1 MTENISSTNLP
12 QNPDA
17 SDLAMCTRH
26 KNRMYFQ
33 TEFIPKLVAN
43 INDGYLPPVAL
54 YMSSEWNLGE
64 DFDMGEGFY
73 FNKLEIKDDL
83 MVVVYNFPEPEVI
96 GEALYGA
103 VLVNK
108 NDNTAKY
115 YTLEAGTD
123 GSWYFCSRSQNN
135 HLCVADIATR
145 DRNVFLS
152 WMDLDQT
159 KRNSL

>member
-1 MTENISSTNLP
+1 MTENISSTPLP

-33 TEFIPKLVAN
+33 AEFIPKLVAN

-54 YMSSEWNLGE
+54 YMSSEWNLGD
-64 DFDMGEGFY
+64 DFNMGEGFY
-73 FNKLEIKDDL
+73 FNKLEIDDDF
-83 MVVVYNFPEPEVI
+83 MVVVYNVPEPEVL

-108 NDNTAKY
+108 NNNTAKY
-115 YTLEAGTD
+115 HTLEVGPD
-123 GSWYFCSRSQNN
+123 GSWYFCLRSTSN
-135 HLCVADIATR
+135 HLRVADIATR
-145 DRNVFLS
+145 DRSVFMH
-152 WMDLDQT
+152 WII
-159 KRNSL
+159 

>member
-26 KNRMYFQ
+26 KNRMHFQ

-54 YMSSEWNLGE
+54 YMSSEWNLGD
-64 DFDMGEGFY
+64 DFNM
-73 FNKLEIKDDL
+73 
-83 MVVVYNFPEPEVI
+83 
-96 GEALYGA
+96 ALYGA

-108 NDNTAKY
+108 NNNTAKY
-115 YTLEAGTD
+115 HTLEVGPD
-123 GSWYFCSRSQNN
+123 GSWYFCLRSTSN
-135 HLCVADIATR
+135 HLRVADIATR
-145 DRNVFLS
+145 DRSVFMH
-152 WMDLDQT
+152 WII
-159 KRNSL
+159 

>member
-12 QNPDA
+12 QIPDA

-54 YMSSEWNLGE
+54 YMSSEWNLGD
-64 DFDMGEGFY
+64 DFNMGEGFY
-73 FNKLEIKDDL
+73 FNKLEINDDF
-83 MVVVYNFPEPEVI
+83 MVIVYNFPEPEVI
-96 GEALYGA
+96 GEELYGA

-108 NDNTAKY
+108 NNNTAKY
-115 YTLEAGTD
+115 HTLEAGPD
-123 GSWYFCSRSQNN
+123 DSWHFCLRSQSNY
-135 HLCVADIATR
+135 LRVANIATR
-145 DRNVFLS
+145 DRSVFMH
-152 WMDLDQT
+152 WII
-159 KRNSL
+159 

>member
-12 QNPDA
+12 QNPYA

-33 TEFIPKLVAN
+33 TEFLPRLVAN
-43 INDGYLPPVAL
+43 INEGYLPPVAL
-54 YMSSEWNLGE
+54 YMNSDWDLGDE
-64 DFDMGEGFY
+64 FDMGDGFY
-73 FNKLEIKDDL
+73 FNKLEVDDNF

-108 NDNTAKY
+108 NNNTAKY
-115 YTLEAGTD
+115 HTLEVGPD
-123 GSWYFCSRSQNN
+123 GSWYFCLCSTRN
-135 HLCVADIATR
+135 HLRVADIATR
-145 DRNVFLS
+145 DRSVFLH
-152 WMDLDQT
+152 WIF
-159 KRNSL
+159 

>member
-12 QNPDA
+12 QIPDA
-17 SDLAMCTRH
+17 SDLATCTRH

-54 YMSSEWNLGE
+54 YMSSEWNLGD
-64 DFDMGEGFY
+64 DFNMGEGFY
-73 FNKLEIKDDL
+73 FNKLEINDDF
-83 MVVVYNFPEPEVI
+83 MVIVYNFPEPEVI

-108 NDNTAKY
+108 N
-115 YTLEAGTD
+115 
-123 GSWYFCSRSQNN
+123 NN
-135 HLCVADIATR
+135 
-145 DRNVFLS
+145 
-152 WMDLDQT
+152 
-159 KRNSL
+159 

>member
-12 QNPDA
+12 QIPDA
-17 SDLAMCTRH
+17 SDLATCTRH

-64 DFDMGEGFY
+64 DFDMGDGFY
-73 FNKLEIKDDL
+73 FNKLEIDDDF
-83 MVVVYNFPEPEVI
+83 MVVVYNFPEPEVL

-108 NDNTAKY
+108 NNNTAKY
-115 YTLEAGTD
+115 YTLEVGTD
-123 GSWYFCSRSQNN
+123 GSCYFCLRSLSN
-135 HLCVADIATR
+135 HLRVADIPTR
-145 DRNVFLS
+145 DRSVFLH
-152 WMDLDQT
+152 WVI
-159 KRNSL
+159 

>member
-12 QNPDA
+12 QIPDA

-33 TEFIPKLVAN
+33 TEFLPKLVAN

-54 YMSSEWNLGE
+54 YMSSEWNLGD
-64 DFDMGEGFY
+64 DFYMGEGFY
-73 FNKLEIKDDL
+73 FNKLEIDDDF
-83 MVVVYNFPEPEVI
+83 MVVVYNFPEPEVL

-108 NDNTAKY
+108 NNNTAKY
-115 YTLEAGTD
+115 HTLEVGPD
-123 GSWYFCSRSQNN
+123 GSWYFCLSSTRN
-135 HLCVADIATR
+135 HLRVADIATR
-145 DRNVFLS
+145 DRSVFLH
-152 WMDLDQT
+152 WVI
-159 KRNSL
+159 